1 MQRPTELNTMN
12 GTTVN
17 GAAMGG
23 AGRGGGGDDD
33 DESCLQ
39 MRGDGWATGLFQF
52 LSEVRVRLPP
62 QRPWH
67 VAVWCPGGRDARHA
81 WHPDSEQTTGRGIG
95 SGLGLRLHGVRVP
108 LRAVL
113 HQLEEDAHRGA

>member
-12 GTTVN
+12 CTTVN

-67 VAVWCPGGRDARHA
+67 VAVW
-81 WHPDSEQTTGRGIG
+81 
-95 SGLGLRLHGVRVP
+95 
-108 LRAVL
+108 
-113 HQLEEDAHRGA
+113 